1 METFCNQRT
10 SPHRYSMALL
20 ALVVIISLTSL
31 STLFAQQPLFKA
43 LVVRGKP
50 EVQQTGKTS
59 AWEKISVGSVFDAN
73 DKLRIGKDSY
83 LSLTYISNGRTFE
96 LKNAGAYKINDLAK
110 EAAALSSGAASNIAD
125 YVLREVSSSAS
136 GDYKQNMGITASVE
150 RSMDGGSSKKNVVL
164 NMGDD
169 KPVKLYKGSYAL
181 LIGVSTYTDGWPSLP
196 GVRKDIDDV
205 KKSLEEHGFQC
216 VVVADPRHDQLD
228 DAFRD
233 FINRYCMDVEN
244 RVIFYFA
251 GHGHTLRQ
259 SYGEEMGYII
269 PADAPNPN
277 RNPQGF
283 IAKAMAMQQLEV
295 YAKQIQS
302 KHALFLF
309 DACFSGSIFSLSRAI
324 PENITYK
331 TAKPVR
337 QFITSGG
344 ADETVPD
351 KSVFR
356 EQLISALNGDAD
368 VNKDGFVTGT
378 ELGEFLQDRVVNYS
392 RNSQHPQYGKIRN
405 PNLDKGDFV
414 FSIRVT
420 VGVKKDANGEV
431 QPVVKDISIEP
442 VPAVSQAPATYSGNS
457 RPLAIQLGIRGA
469 AAYTMMDYDINAP
482 FWDSDPAAK
491 MMSGFGFSLGISAD
505 IPFTESLGM
514 IANINVVDNRGGKVG
529 LYYDLDEGD
538 YFEYA
543 LQYFSADVLLR
554 YSFGNFWLAAGPSV
568 GLFQSG
574 AYLVHITDPAT
585 RTATDE
591 RGIVKDRTEFSLA
604 ARVGLGY
611 TIHLSDYWTLTPDI
625 LVGIPL
631 SPHLLRYDI
640 DDATYESQST
650 IWNMQLGLSV
660 RYKL

>member
-1 METFCNQRT
+1 METNFKQHP
-10 SPHRYSMALL
+10 SPHRRLMALL
-20 ALVVIISLTSL
+20 ALFAIIRLANF

-43 LVVRGKP
+43 LVVRGKS
-50 EVQQTGKTS
+50 EVQQSGKS
-59 AWEKISVGSVFDAN
+59 SSWEKISVGTVFDAN
-73 DKLRIGKDSY
+73 DKLRIGKDNY
-83 LSLTYISNGRTFE
+83 LSITYISNGRTFE
-96 LKNAGAYKINDLAK
+96 LKNAGTYKINDLAK

-125 YVLREVSSSAS
+125 YVLREVSSSAT
-136 GDYKQNMGITASVE
+136 GDYKQNMGMTASVE
-150 RSMDGGSSKKNVVL
+150 RSIDGGSSKKNVVL

-169 KPVKLYKGSYAL
+169 KPVKLYRGSYAL
-181 LIGVSTYTDGWPSLP
+181 LIGVSNYTDGWPSLP
-196 GVRKDIDDV
+196 GVRKDIEDV
-205 KKSLEEHGFQC
+205 KKALEEHGFQC
-216 VVVADPRHDQLD
+216 VVVSNPRHDQLD
-228 DAFRD
+228 EAFRE

-277 RNPQGF
+277 SNPQGF

-356 EQLISALNGDAD
+356 EQLISALNGEAD

-414 FSIRVT
+414 FSIRVAL
-420 VGVKKDANGEV
+420 GLKKDANGQV
-431 QPVVKDISIEP
+431 QPVVKDVSVEP
-442 VPAVSQAPATYSGNS
+442 IPSNNQSPALYMGNN
-457 RPLAIQLGIRGA
+457 RPLAIQLGVRGA
-469 AAYTMMDYDINAP
+469 AAYTMMDYDSNVP
-482 FWDSDPAAK
+482 FWDSDPAGK
-491 MMSGFGFSLGISAD
+491 MLSGFGFSLGISAD
-505 IPFTESLGM
+505 IPFTESLG
-514 IANINVVDNRGGKVG
+514 IITNVNFVDTRGGKVG
-529 LYYDLDEGD
+529 LY
-538 YFEYA
+538 
-543 LQYFSADVLLR
+543 
-554 YSFGNFWLAAGPSV
+554 
-568 GLFQSG
+568 
-574 AYLVHITDPAT
+574 
-585 RTATDE
+585 
-591 RGIVKDRTEFSLA
+591 
-604 ARVGLGY
+604 
-611 TIHLSDYWTLTPDI
+611 
-625 LVGIPL
+625 
-631 SPHLLRYDI
+631 
-640 DDATYESQST
+640 
-650 IWNMQLGLSV
+650 
-660 RYKL
+660 

>member
-1 METFCNQRT
+1 MKIFLNTHIALPRVSFAG
-10 SPHRYSMALL
+10 YIILALL
-20 ALVVIISLTSL
+20 SLASISALN
-31 STLFAQQPLFKA
+31 AQQQPIFKA

-50 EVQQTGKTS
+50 EVQSAGKSST
-59 AWEKISVGSVFDAN
+59 WEKISVGSIFDAN
-73 DKLRIGKDSY
+73 DKLRLAKDSY
-83 LSLTYISNGRTFE
+83 LSITYIANGRTFE
-96 LKNAGAYKINDLAK
+96 LKNAGSYKINDLAK

-125 YVLREVSSSAS
+125 YVLREVSSSSS
-136 GDYKQNMGITASVE
+136 GDYKQNMSMTASVE
-150 RSMDGGSSKKNVVL
+150 RSIDGGSSKKNVVL

-181 LIGVSTYTDGWPSLP
+181 LIGVSNYTDGWPSLP
-196 GVRKDIDDV
+196 GVRKDIDVV
-205 KKSLEEHGFQC
+205 KKALEEHGFQC
-216 VVVADPRHDQLD
+216 IVIADPRHDQLD

-277 RNPQGF
+277 RNQQGF

-324 PENITYK
+324 PENISYK

-356 EQLISALNGDAD
+356 EQLIGALNGEAD

-420 VGVKKDANGEV
+420 VGMKTDANGQQ
-431 QPVVKDISIEP
+431 QPVVKDISVEP
-442 VPAVSQAPATYSGNS
+442 IPNNAPATVVANS
-457 RPLAIQLGIRGA
+457 RPMAIQLGVRGA
-469 AAYTMMDYDINAP
+469 VAYTLMDYDINVP
-482 FWDSDPAAK
+482 FWDSDPAGK
-491 MMSGFGFSLGISAD
+491 MMTGIGFTLGISAD

-514 IANINVVDNRGGKVG
+514 IGNVNFVDKQGGKVG

-538 YFEYA
+538 YFEYSM
-543 LQYFSADVLLR
+543 QYLSADLLLR

-574 AYLVHITDPAT
+574 GYVVHITDPAT
-585 RTATDE
+585 RSATDE
-591 RGIVKDRTEFSLA
+591 KGILKDRTEFSLA

-611 TIHLSDYWTLTPDI
+611 TIHVSDSWTLTPDI
-625 LVGIPL
+625 LVSIPF

-640 DDATYESQST
+640 DGDIYESQST
-650 IWNMQLGLSV
+650 IWNMQVGLAI